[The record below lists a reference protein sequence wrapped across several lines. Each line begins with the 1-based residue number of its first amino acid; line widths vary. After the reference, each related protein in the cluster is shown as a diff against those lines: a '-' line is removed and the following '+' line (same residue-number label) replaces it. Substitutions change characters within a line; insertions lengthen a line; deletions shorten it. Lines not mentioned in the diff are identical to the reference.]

1 MISKS
6 SFVLGNQCQ
15 KSFWFK
21 HNRYP
26 ETNPSDEA
34 AQERLAAGD
43 EVGNISKMLF
53 PGGEE
58 VPYIKG
64 KHKDMFD
71 ITMEKISEGAKKLY
85 EASFYI
91 NDIFIRVDLMNKT
104 KDGWD
109 VYEVKS
115 STSVKDHHRL
125 DASLQWH
132 VLKQIPKIKLNRL
145 YVIVL
150 NNKYEKDSEI
160 IPHDFFKKEDITDIA
175 NENEP
180 VIKQNII
187 SLKEISSSKDKPEV
201 EIGSH
206 CNKPHG
212 CVYLDE
218 CWPNNKNEI
227 NSVFTL
233 YRLNINK
240 KINLYRSGIDT
251 FEKIL
256 DISSYSNIQKKQI
269 QAYKTK
275 TPIID
280 KNIVN
285 DFINKVKYPIS
296 YFDFETFTDAVPI
309 YIGQRPHMQ
318 MPFQYSLHIQNHK
331 DEKLKIDENHYEFI
345 ANHHEDPRRSIAESM
360 IENFPAEGTIMAYN
374 QSFEKKC
381 IESLANH
388 CPDLADA
395 LLSFNERFID
405 LIIPFRG
412 GGYYE
417 SNFKGSFS
425 IKKVLPALCPDNKE
439 LDYNELDISNGG
451 IASSAYKKMR
461 DQSIQESEKTREKLF
476 EYCRLDT
483 YAMYAIYEKLL
494 GL

>member
-175 NENEP
+175 DENEP

-187 SLKEISSSKDKPEV
+187 SLKEISSLKDT
-201 EIGSH
+201 
-206 CNKPHG
+206 C
-212 CVYLDE
+212 
-218 CWPNNKNEI
+218 
-227 NSVFTL
+227 
-233 YRLNINK
+233 
-240 KINLYRSGIDT
+240 
-251 FEKIL
+251 
-256 DISSYSNIQKKQI
+256 
-269 QAYKTK
+269 
-275 TPIID
+275 
-280 KNIVN
+280 
-285 DFINKVKYPIS
+285 
-296 YFDFETFTDAVPI
+296 
-309 YIGQRPHMQ
+309 
-318 MPFQYSLHIQNHK
+318 SL
-331 DEKLKIDENHYEFI
+331 
-345 ANHHEDPRRSIAESM
+345 S
-360 IENFPAEGTIMAYN
+360 
-374 QSFEKKC
+374 
-381 IESLANH
+381 
-388 CPDLADA
+388 
-395 LLSFNERFID
+395 
-405 LIIPFRG
+405 
-412 GGYYE
+412 
-417 SNFKGSFS
+417 
-425 IKKVLPALCPDNKE
+425 
-439 LDYNELDISNGG
+439 
-451 IASSAYKKMR
+451 
-461 DQSIQESEKTREKLF
+461 
-476 EYCRLDT
+476 
-483 YAMYAIYEKLL
+483 
-494 GL
+494 